1 MNLRVLRR
9 YHAQIEESLRA
20 ELALIQ
26 RETTEAEEVR
36 RRVVALVDHDV
47 QRYLDDMANGLSPDE
62 TVARYARFEELALQI
77 EREDEFIARA
87 QERAEQKRAEV
98 LAAARETKRM
108 DLLWQ
113 RQQRRQR
120 QLDLRREQQAMD
132 EAAARRYVAELQAR
146 QKA

>member
-36 RRVVALVDHDV
+36 RRVMALVDHDV
-47 QRYLDDMANGLSPDE
+47 QRYLDDMAHGLSPDE

-77 EREDEFIARA
+77 EREDDFIARA
-87 QERAEQKRAEV
+87 QERAEQKRADV

-120 QLDLRREQQAMD
+120 QLHLRREQQAMD